1 MARNSATRWL
11 GSPNVSSPMGDREL
25 RDEVEALFSELK
37 LERQKA
43 DAPLAAELATA
54 RTALLTEIAA
64 LTSRAQSLRELIDH
78 LGVHQ
83 QNLAR
88 ETAEAKDSLAVSR
101 AQISRLQPLGD
112 PLEESRSN
120 WETKEPGCAVGVWLV
135 LCVAL
140 SAAGWWI
147 Q

>member
-1 MARNSATRWL
+1 
-11 GSPNVSSPMGDREL
+11 MGDREL
-25 RDEVEALFSELK
+25 RDEIEGLFGELK

-43 DAPLAAELATA
+43 QAPLAAELATA

-64 LTSRAQSLRELIDH
+64 LPERARALRQRIEH
-78 LGVHQ
+78 LVIHQ
-83 QNLAR
+83 QNLER
-88 ETAEAKDSLAVSR
+88 ETAQAKDSLAVSR

-112 PLEESRSN
+112 PLQESRSN
-120 WETKEPGCAVGVWLV
+120 WEKKEPGCAAGVWLV

-140 SAAGWWI
+140 SAAGWWL

>member
-1 MARNSATRWL
+1 
-11 GSPNVSSPMGDREL
+11 MGDREL
-25 RDEVEALFSELK
+25 RDEIEGLFGELK

-64 LTSRAQSLRELIDH
+64 LPERARALRQRIEH
-78 LGVHQ
+78 LVIHQ
-83 QNLAR
+83 QNLER
-88 ETAEAKDSLAVSR
+88 ETAQAKDSLAVSR

-112 PLEESRSN
+112 PLQESRSN
-120 WETKEPGCAVGVWLV
+120 WETKEPGCAAGVWLV

-140 SAAGWWI
+140 SAAGWWL